1 MSEDGKK
8 EWFVNPLT
16 EAFYC
21 FNTDK
26 DPRVMSNKNYKGR
39 KPLYNS
45 TTYKV
50 IEGVEEKKGGIDE
63 ERT

>member
-1 MSEDGKK
+1 MSKTKK
-8 EWFVNPLT
+8 TLDPWF
-16 EAFYC
+16 AFRT

-26 DPRVMSNKNYKGR
+26 DPRVQSNKNYKGINR
-39 KPLYNS
+39 LYNE

-50 IEGVEEKKGGIDE
+50 IEGVEEKGGIDE

>member
-1 MSEDGKK
+1 MSKTKKTEDL
-8 EWFVNPLT
+8 WF
-16 EAFYC
+16 AFRG
-21 FNTDK
+21 FNTDQ
-26 DPRVMSNKNYKGR
+26 DPRVQSNKNYKGR